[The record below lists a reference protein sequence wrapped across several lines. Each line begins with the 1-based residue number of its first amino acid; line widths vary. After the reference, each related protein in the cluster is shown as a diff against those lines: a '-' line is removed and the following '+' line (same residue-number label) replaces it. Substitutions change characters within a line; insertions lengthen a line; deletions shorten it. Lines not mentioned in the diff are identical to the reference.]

1 MRNRILALIL
11 AALMLTAMLTGCGG
25 KEEPKAQ
32 TPSVST
38 QTQTQTQQPQPQ
50 PQVQATYTVNAYVD
64 GWSDVRIWAWSNTQG
79 DLFTAWPGD
88 KMYGDGS
95 GWYSYD
101 IPTWVDYVIINGNG
115 GTVQTPDLAVSPQ
128 NLWILTLDDGS
139 ASITYK
145 DPAIFDD
152 PWAGCEMICHD
163 GSFII
168 DPYTEPVE
176 DDSGYIAE
184 LEGEWE
190 SVHLKDGS
198 FSMNVHALCFS
209 ETIYNCTGL
218 TVNMQVEMKAGT
230 SCKDWQLW
238 GRSGNS
244 FVKIAKINLP
254 AGDGYTSQTV
264 TFSSP
269 VSFDA
274 LVVTPTVLGGYSWGM
289 AMAITDVYTW

>member
-1 MRNRILALIL
+1 
-11 AALMLTAMLTGCGG
+11 
-25 KEEPKAQ
+25 
-32 TPSVST
+32 
-38 QTQTQTQQPQPQ
+38 
-50 PQVQATYTVNAYVD
+50 
-64 GWSDVRIWAWSNTQG
+64 
-79 DLFTAWPGD
+79 
-88 KMYGDGS
+88 
-95 GWYSYD
+95 
-101 IPTWVDYVIINGNG
+101 
-115 GTVQTPDLAVSPQ
+115 
-128 NLWILTLDDGS
+128 
-139 ASITYK
+139 
-145 DPAIFDD
+145 
-152 PWAGCEMICHD
+152 
-163 GSFII
+163 
-168 DPYTEPVE
+168 
-176 DDSGYIAE
+176 
-184 LEGEWE
+184 
-190 SVHLKDGS
+190 
-198 FSMNVHALCFS
+198 MNVHALCFS